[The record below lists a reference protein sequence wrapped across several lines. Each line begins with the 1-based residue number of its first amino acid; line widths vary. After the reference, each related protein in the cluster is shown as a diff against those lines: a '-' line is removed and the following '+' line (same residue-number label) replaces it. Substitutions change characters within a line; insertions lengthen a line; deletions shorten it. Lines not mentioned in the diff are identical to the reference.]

1 MKILV
6 IGPEDAYKYSKN
18 ILLMQ
23 KIEEYTKQYP
33 ECNIEVVHKTL
44 DDLKSDK
51 EEYNWVVYD
60 EVSPATSVKEKSRLN
75 KPYYRQKDRW

>member
-18 ILLMQ
+18 VLLMQ
-23 KIEEYTKQYP
+23 KIEEHTKEHP
-33 ECNIEVVHKTL
+33 ECNIEIVHKTL

-51 EEYNWVVYD
+51 EQYNWVVYD
-60 EVSPATSVKEKSRLN
+60 EVSPAISVKEKSKAN
-75 KPYYRQKDRW
+75 KPYYR